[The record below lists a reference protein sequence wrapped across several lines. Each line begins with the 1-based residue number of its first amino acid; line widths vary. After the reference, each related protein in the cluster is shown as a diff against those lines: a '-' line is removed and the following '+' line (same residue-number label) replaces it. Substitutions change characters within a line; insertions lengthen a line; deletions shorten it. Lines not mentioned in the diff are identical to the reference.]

1 MKNIYQVENKKKYY
15 ILILL
20 HIIYSHILKNLLL
33 IIIVLPNTIKLT
45 SVITRFL
52 LLPILFHVFLSFA
65 NVLKIYLII

>member
-1 MKNIYQVENKKKYY
+1 MKNIYQAENKKKYY

-20 HIIYSHILKNLLL
+20 YNILTHVLENLLL
-33 IIIVLPNTIKLT
+33 IIIVLPNIFKLI

-65 NVLKIYLII
+65 NVLKIYLKI